1 MVGSREGDHVG
12 TTGICPGKLDNCII
26 IDLRSRGYFLISHIS
41 NALNLV
47 SLSRIGFIAQENPD
61 KRIVLYCHSGASA
74 ADFGSKLVEMGYK
87 NIYYLDENFFE
98 YYIQR
103 YEYDLKCCE
112 IGDEEIKKEQFFNA
126 S

>member
-1 MVGSREGDHVG
+1 MYIKNKSLAKSIDLQND
-12 TTGICPGKLDNCII
+12 KLDNCII

-41 NALNLV
+41 NALNLI

-87 NIYYLDENFFE
+87 NIYYLDENFFNLPKMGIS
-98 YYIQR
+98 IQ
-103 YEYDLKCCE
+103 C
-112 IGDEEIKKEQFFNA
+112 NT
-126 S
+126 